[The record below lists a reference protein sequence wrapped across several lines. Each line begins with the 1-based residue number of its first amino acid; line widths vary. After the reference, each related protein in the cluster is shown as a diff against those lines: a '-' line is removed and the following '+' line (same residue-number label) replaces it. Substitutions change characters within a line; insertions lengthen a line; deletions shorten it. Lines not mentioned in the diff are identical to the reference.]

1 LSSALHDAPD
11 PIHDADDS
19 SSDTRNVFA
28 ARGRATKRKAD
39 PATVATG
46 APWVK
51 NGIDY
56 GPARAAFKDLAAW
69 ALDLVD
75 REVADDRADK
85 RRVRN
90 VRRALLGTAS
100 REPSAR
106 DVMFTAQ
113 VLARVLDRDL
123 ALGLADQLAIFE
135 QLDLSTDVLPL
146 WSPTPRASTPL
157 DGRTP
162 TRIPTPAHAE
172 PPPTTTVRIR
182 LETVP
187 TVQIDAPTPPPL
199 RFCDECGFVHELGD
213 HVRYRNAA

>member
-1 LSSALHDAPD
+1 MPD
-11 PIHDADDS
+11 PIHEADDS
-19 SSDTRNVFA
+19 SSDTWNVFA

-56 GPARAAFKDLAAW
+56 GPARAAFKDLAVW
-69 ALDLVD
+69 ALDLAE
-75 REVADDRADK
+75 REVADEPADK
-85 RRVRN
+85 RRIRN
-90 VRRALLGTAS
+90 VRRSLLGTAS
-100 REPSAR
+100 REASAR

-146 WSPTPRASTPL
+146 WLPRPRASTPL
-157 DGRTP
+157 EGRTP
-162 TRIPTPAHAE
+162 MRIPTPARAE
-172 PPPTTTVRIR
+172 PPPTTTIRIR

-199 RFCDECGFVHELGD
+199 RFCDECGVVHELGD